1 MKEHIRRDH
10 FILRKSIRQIA
21 KERHVARKTIRAAL
35 RDASPTVYKRKSE
48 PPSPVLGPFQGII
61 RQISKDCGKG
71 TQSVSGAYCPCAV
84 TLGVCGDPI
93 G

>member
-35 RDASPTVYKRKSE
+35 RDASPKDTYSKIESE
-48 PPSPVLGPFQGII
+48 LEEPTI
-61 RQISKDCGKG
+61 
-71 TQSVSGAYCPCAV
+71 AH
-84 TLGVCGDPI
+84 
-93 G
+93 